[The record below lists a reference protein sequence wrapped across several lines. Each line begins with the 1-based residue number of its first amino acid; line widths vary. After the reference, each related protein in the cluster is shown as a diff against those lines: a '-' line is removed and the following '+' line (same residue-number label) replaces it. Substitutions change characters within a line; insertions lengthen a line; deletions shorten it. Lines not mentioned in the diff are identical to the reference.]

1 MDYDA
6 GVGKRCGLKRE
17 LDAGEDT
24 EGAGFVAGEIDA
36 VDDGEGGN
44 DGNDPEDGAHA
55 IEDSADDEEDD
66 ALGALHKAD
75 LAQRDEGFGAGARI
89 AHHDGAGGGDGGED
103 NVGSAAADGIVDQ
116 EAHVEGHVGIA
127 VESGIV
133 ECAKSGDAVLAA
145 GDLPIEHVQKAGE
158 ENNQGAG
165 KETANGKEGGGDKIH
180 NQPKKGEEIGIDS
193 GGGDGANNFVQQP
206 FAAGSNCPR

>member
-1 MDYDA
+1 M
-6 GVGKRCGLKRE
+6 
-17 LDAGEDT
+17 
-24 EGAGFVAGEIDA
+24 
-36 VDDGEGGN
+36 DDGEGGN

-55 IEDSADDEEDD
+55 IEDSADDEEHD

-133 ECAKSGDAVLAA
+133 EGAEGGDAVLAA
-145 GDLPIEHVQKAGE
+145 GHLPIQNVQEAGE
-158 ENNQGAG
+158 ENNERAG
-165 KETANGKEGGGDKIH
+165 EKSANGEESGGAKIH
-180 NQPKKGEEIGIDS
+180 DQAKKCEEVGIDS
-193 GGGDGANNFVQQP
+193 RGGDYADYLVEQP
-206 FAAGSNCPR
+206 FAAVSNSPG